1 MLEAIFIGALLAC
14 VAHGLT
20 ILQTY
25 YYFMTF
31 PNDTL
36 RLKLMVG
43 TVWLFDTVHV
53 ALTSY
58 FAYLYMVVDRE
69 NPFDRTP
76 ALHPRTISVINNLIG
91 LLINLNAIQVVVF
104 FGNTL
109 ECLVQCY
116 FVQNVYHRESSTF
129 LAYLYLRLIG
139 SESKNTSVEDVG
151 LFYGTGG
158 SCAFCHNYRD
168 FSNCLWTA
176 VPLTIATTTGNITIT
191 TSLIYLLRGHRSGI
205 KKTDNL
211 VKKLVIFA
219 VNKFVLIAALELV
232 EIITF
237 SVPGVGLWYLAFDF
251 VTAKLY
257 ANSLLASLNNRLAG
271 MGSLEQ
277 RATTF
282 KFSLGEQAHST
293 QHPSGCDLEGS
304 GTIGTT
310 SSKLSA
316 ANGIS
321 L

>member
-69 NPFDRTP
+69 NPFYRTP
-76 ALHPRTISVINNLIG
+76 ALHPRTIS
-91 LLINLNAIQVVVF
+91 VVVF

-109 ECLVQCY
+109 ECLVQSY
-116 FVQNVYHRESSTF
+116 FVQNVYHLSPKTLRWKMLVSF
-129 LAYLYLRLIG
+129 MALAVLAHFAITI
-139 SESKNTSVEDVG
+139 ETSVIASQATSFQDLPRVK
-151 LFYGTGG
+151 
-158 SCAFCHNYRD
+158 
-168 FSNCLWTA
+168 LWTA

-237 SVPGVGLWYLAFDF
+237 SAPGVGLWYLTFDF
-251 VTAKLY
+251 VTAKCKTPINFIFRTHDFSVVY